1 MRIHKL
7 ISAAGLPM
15 APRCYNSEK
24 GYEWQREI
32 MYKYGTILGR
42 YILSYIDPSE
52 RIHIACNVMDVDT
65 LSKGIFDEIECK
77 NATWSLY
84 WLSKPKLGGNLIK
97 CTRHE
102 YKGAR
107 DALIMV
113 IPILNEA
120 VPVAKI
126 LNDLS
131 EYSQTERIYVVTPAV
146 VGNAGNVLQ
155 KIVRESIKKRLD
167 IITLC
172 HDIKLN
178 YKHVSE
184 FESAVLNDKSEASQF
199 FIDILRQTRRGPR
212 Y

>member
-42 YILSYIDPSE
+42 YILSYIDSSE
-52 RIHIACNVMDVDT
+52 RIHIACKAMDVDT
-65 LSKGIFDEIECK
+65 IAKGIYDEIECR
-77 NATWSLY
+77 NVVWSLY
-84 WLSKPKLGGNLIK
+84 WLSKPKSGGQMIK
-97 CTRHE
+97 CARHE

-107 DALIMV
+107 DALIMIV
-113 IPILNEA
+113 PILNEA
-120 VPVAKI
+120 IPVAKM
-126 LNDLS
+126 LHDLS
-131 EYSQTERIYVVTPAV
+131 EYSQTERIYVVAPAV
-146 VGNAGNVLQ
+146 VGNAATNLQ
-155 KIVRESIKKRLD
+155 KIVRESIKKRLE

-178 YKHVSE
+178 YKDVSE
-184 FESAVLNDKSEASQF
+184 FAPAVINDKSEVTKF
-199 FIDILRQTRRGPR
+199 FIDTLSKTRRGPN

>member
-1 MRIHKL
+1 MN
-7 ISAAGLPM
+7 
-15 APRCYNSEK
+15 PRCYNPDK

-65 LSKGIFDEIECK
+65 IAKGIYDEIECK
-77 NATWSLY
+77 NVAWSLY
-84 WLSKPKLGGNLIK
+84 WLSKPKSGGQMIK

-113 IPILNEA
+113 VPVLNEA
-120 VPVAKI
+120 VPVVKM
-126 LNDLS
+126 LHDLS
-131 EYSQTERIYVVTPAV
+131 EYSQTERIYVITPAV
-146 VGNAGNVLQ
+146 VGNAANVLA
-155 KIVRESIKKRLD
+155 KIVKESIKKRLE

-172 HDIKLN
+172 HDIRLN
-178 YKHVSE
+178 YKGVSE
-184 FESAVLNDKSEASQF
+184 FDPAVLNDKSEASQF